1 MVKTI
6 GVIGGLGPMATVYFL
21 ECVTRMTKAKID
33 QEHPRIYMLS
43 CPDIPDRTAYI
54 LGESAENPLEDITN
68 MGLEL
73 QKMGADFLAI
83 PCITAHYFLKEI
95 ESKIDIPVVHLT
107 EELAQDIRQ
116 KEIKK
121 VGILATTGTIQSGV
135 IRNELEGAGIEVVVP
150 DKEHQEFVME
160 IIYHQIKSGESID
173 WDMVH
178 KVVRHMLQGGSQK
191 IILGCTELPLLK
203 KDVWMADSPEL
214 GKILHEDCIDVLEV
228 LAQKAILY
236 SGAKLKEKY
245 IDII

>member
-21 ECVTRMTKAKID
+21 ECVTRMTKAKTD
-33 QEHPRIYMLS
+33 QEHPRIYMQS

-73 QKMGADFLAI
+73 QMMGADFLAI
-83 PCITAHYFLKEI
+83 PCITAHYFLEEI
-95 ESKIDIPVVHLT
+95 ESRLDIPIVHLT

-116 KEIKK
+116 KEINK

-135 IRNELEGAGIEVVVP
+135 MRNELEKAGIEVVVP

-160 IIYHQIKSGESID
+160 IIYHQIKSGESIN

-178 KVVRHMLQGGSQK
+178 KVIRHMLQGGSKK

-203 KDVWMADSPEL
+203 KDVWAAENPEL
-214 GKILHEDCIDVLEV
+214 ERILHEDCIDVLEV
-228 LAQKAILY
+228 LAQKAILC
-236 SGAKLKEKY
+236 SGAKLKENY
-245 IDII
+245 IDVI